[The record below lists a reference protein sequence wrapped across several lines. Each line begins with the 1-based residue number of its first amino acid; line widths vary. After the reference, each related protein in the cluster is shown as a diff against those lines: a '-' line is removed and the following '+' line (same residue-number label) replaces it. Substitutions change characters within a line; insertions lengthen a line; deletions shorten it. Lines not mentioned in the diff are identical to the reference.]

1 MSKLNEEMKRTAFL
15 AGGSVKTK
23 SDRIK
28 NVCRFGDFMRAQ
40 GINIEKIDQIKI
52 KHIELYVATR
62 IANNIGKRTMM
73 NEMSAI
79 RKIMIANGRVEFSS
93 NSRISNEGLGLAG
106 ASRKGT
112 KHPIPADFYK
122 SVLNKAMEYDVGFAA
137 GIMLSRHI
145 GLRAEEIVQSNKSI
159 KTWKKKIDKGEA
171 SLRVIYGTKG
181 NRPRNV
187 TIHNRIEVT
196 KAVDFALSIIKSRS
210 GKLID
215 KDDLRQAMAYFQNT
229 ARTLGLIGKYS
240 VHSIRYAFAEDAT
253 RSYLQLGH
261 SKREAFAQTSLDLGH
276 GDGRGRW
283 VKSVYNLSLVKEL
296 ANDVK

>member
-15 AGGSVKTK
+15 AGGSAKTK

-28 NVCRFGDFMRAQ
+28 NVCRFGDFMREQ

-52 KHIELYVATR
+52 KHIESYVAAR
-62 IANNIGKRTMM
+62 IANNIGKRTIT

-79 RKIMIANGRVEFSS
+79 RKILIANGRVEFVN
-93 NSRISNEGLGLAG
+93 NSKIRNEGLGLAG

-112 KHPIPADFYK
+112 KYPISDELYK
-122 SVLNKAMEYDVGFAA
+122 SVLSKALEYDVGFAA

-159 KTWKKKIDKGEA
+159 KTWKKKLDDGEA
-171 SLRVIYGTKG
+171 HLRVIYGTKG
-181 NRPRNV
+181 NRPRDV
-187 TIHNRIEVT
+187 TTHNRIEVT
-196 KAVDFALSIIKSRS
+196 KAVDFAISVIKSRH

-215 KDDLRQAMAYFQNT
+215 KDDLKQAMTYFHNT
-229 ARTLGLIGKYS
+229 ARTIGLIGKYS
-240 VHSIRYAFAEDAT
+240 VHSLRYAFAEDAT
-253 RSYLQLGH
+253 RNYLHLGY
-261 SKREAFAQTSLDLGH
+261 SQREAFTQTSLDLGH

-283 VKSVYNLSLVKEL
+283 VKSVYNLSLVDEL
-296 ANDVK
+296 GNNDK